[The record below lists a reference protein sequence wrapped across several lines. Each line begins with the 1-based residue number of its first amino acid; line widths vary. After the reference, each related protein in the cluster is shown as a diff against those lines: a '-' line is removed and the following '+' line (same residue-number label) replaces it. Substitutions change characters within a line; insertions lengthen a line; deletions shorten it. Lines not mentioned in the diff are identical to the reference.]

1 MVAVKIMILNELNRG
16 ERMPTVFVLIEMVNE
31 IVKFNQLV
39 HEMSRTDDLDGNN
52 KKDKLFH
59 SLKVRFSAYIQDT
72 IRSISS

>member
-59 SLKVRFSAYIQDT
+59 FLKVRFSA
-72 IRSISS
+72 

>member
-16 ERMPTVFVLIEMVNE
+16 ERLPTVFVLIEMVNE

>member
-39 HEMSRTDDLDGNN
+39 HEMSRTDDLDSNN

>member
-16 ERMPTVFVLIEMVNE
+16 ERMPTVFVLIEMINE